1 MHWARCLAVILMLVA
16 LTFSQNSTSFAQN
29 KSVEMCKSAN
39 VQAVYVCIGNVV
51 RVVSSVPGEGSTFYK
66 PDGEVVQCPVATPT
80 QIGAS
85 CVQLLMPN
93 FCPAQSVCGNSTAQI
108 FPGTNGSAEQTGNST
123 YYIVPGQGASSNN
136 STISTPNE
144 VVPVNK
150 EIPAPAN
157 SNNVTITPQNPGNGL
172 DTIVSYLVYVIFF
185 LGIIAVVLLFMMF
198 RKSLSEE

>member
-1 MHWARCLAVILMLVA
+1 MNWARCLAVFLMLVA

-29 KSVEMCKSAN
+29 KSAGMCNTSN

-51 RVVSSVPGEGSTFYK
+51 RVVSSVPGAGSTFYK
-66 PDGEVVQCPVATPT
+66 PDGEVVQCPVAAPT

-93 FCPAQSVCGNSTAQI
+93 FCPTQSVCGNSTAQI

-123 YYIVPGQGASSNN
+123 YYIVPGQGVSSNN
-136 STISTPNE
+136 STVSPTPNE
-144 VVPVNK
+144 SAPVK
-150 EIPAPAN
+150 ETAAPATG
-157 SNNVTITPQNPGNGL
+157 NNVTITPPNSGNAL
-172 DTIVSYLVYVIFF
+172 DNITTYLSYVVLL
-185 LGIIAVVLLFMMF
+185 LGIAAVVLLFLMF

>member
-1 MHWARCLAVILMLVA
+1 MNWARCLAVLLMLVA

-29 KSVEMCKSAN
+29 KSAQMCNSSN

-51 RVVSSVPGEGSTFYK
+51 RVVSSVPGRGSTFYK
-66 PDGEVVQCPVATPT
+66 PNGEVVQCPVAAPT

-136 STISTPNE
+136 STVSPTPNVSAPVKE
-144 VVPVNK
+144 VV
-150 EIPAPAN
+150 APATW
-157 SNNVTITPQNPGNGL
+157 NNVTITPPNSGSAL
-172 DTIVSYLVYVIFF
+172 DNITSYLAYVILF
-185 LGIIAVVLLFMMF
+185 LGIVAVVLLFMMF